1 MHDNLKDAQVL
12 VVGDMM
18 LDQYYYGSTNRIS
31 PEAPVPVVR
40 VESVQDRAGGAGNVA
55 LNISALSGKVGI
67 CAMVGKDVAGRTL
80 ETFLSE
86 QSVQNHLIT
95 THLPTITK
103 LRVLSQKQQLIRL
116 DFEESF
122 HSIEPVILTQKIKE
136 TINKYNVMILS
147 DYGKGTLHGTK
158 ELIAYARSLNIPVL
172 IDPKGSDFSIYRGA
186 SLITPNRKE
195 FEAVV
200 GACEN
205 NEEIIHKARLLVK
218 QYDIG
223 ALLITRSEEGMT
235 LVQNNGE
242 HITIPTVA
250 KEVYDVTG
258 AGDTVIAVMAMA
270 VSCGYDY
277 ISAMRLAN
285 AAAGVVVGKVG
296 TATLTA
302 QELHDS
308 LHAQSHINKGILT
321 QSELKQAM
329 KEVRLQGEKIVM
341 TNGCFDILH
350 AGHIDYLQKARTLGD
365 RLIVAVNSDASVK
378 RLKGETRPIVELSS
392 RMEVL
397 NALSCVDW
405 VVDFYEDTPQRI
417 IGELLPDIL
426 VKGADY
432 QVNEIAGAKA
442 VLENGGEVK
451 TIHLKPN
458 HSTSN
463 IVNKI
468 KSKAKE

>member
-1 MHDNLKDAQVL
+1 
-12 VVGDMM
+12 
-18 LDQYYYGSTNRIS
+18 
-31 PEAPVPVVR
+31 
-40 VESVQDRAGGAGNVA
+40 
-55 LNISALSGKVGI
+55 
-67 CAMVGKDVAGRTL
+67 
-80 ETFLSE
+80 
-86 QSVQNHLIT
+86 
-95 THLPTITK
+95 
-103 LRVLSQKQQLIRL
+103 
-116 DFEESF
+116 
-122 HSIEPVILTQKIKE
+122 
-136 TINKYNVMILS
+136 MILS

-205 NEEIIHKARLLVK
+205 NEKIIHKARLLVK

-321 QSELKQAM
+321 QTELKQAM

-365 RLIVAVNSDASVK
+365 RLIVAVNSDTSVK
-378 RLKGETRPIVELSS
+378 RLKGKTRPIVELSS

-405 VVDFYEDTPQRI
+405 VVDFDEDTPQRI